1 MERSFWVHTGNNL
14 HVVPEVLM
22 TEQRRSIICEILDL
36 YCTASMYPAIP
47 EGRLTR
53 SPIDML
59 DTKTRKPVVSKV
71 QEGMTARAEA
81 ARLLE
86 QAKKTV
92 EDLMAGNA
100 RADADLAREARA
112 SPVATPRGGAPLGRR
127 RGPSVR
133 FLPAQRSPSPPP

>member
-47 EGRLTR
+47 EDRLMR
-53 SPIDML
+53 IPIIVP
-59 DTKTRKPVVSKV
+59 DTKTRKAVVAKV
-71 QEGMTARAEA
+71 QEAMTARAEA

-86 QAKKTV
+86 KAKKTV
-92 EDLMAGNA
+92 EALI
-100 RADADLAREARA
+100 AD
-112 SPVATPRGGAPLGRR
+112 GGG
-127 RGPSVR
+127 GKGW
-133 FLPAQRSPSPPP
+133 